1 MLPDIRL
8 FELGPTRSARV
19 RWMLLEAGLEFE
31 SVGNAIE
38 VFSSAE
44 LWNVHPLGKLP
55 AATIDGRPLFE
66 SAALVTAIA
75 DLVPERGLIAPP
87 DGWGRNL
94 HWQWVC
100 FALTEIEA
108 YLHSSELN
116 TLDFPLPSDEHVPA
130 IVAQNT
136 RMITRA
142 AAVLDEVL
150 GRNRYLVDDRFSAT
164 DVVVGYTVLWMESDG
179 LLADRSNLVAYL
191 DQLCEREHCTLAPI
205 RKSSPDHR

>member
-44 LWNVHPLGKLP
+44 LRNVHPLGKLP

-100 FALTEIEA
+100 FAP
-108 YLHSSELN
+108 H
-116 TLDFPLPSDEHVPA
+116 
-130 IVAQNT
+130 
-136 RMITRA
+136 
-142 AAVLDEVL
+142 
-150 GRNRYLVDDRFSAT
+150 
-164 DVVVGYTVLWMESDG
+164 
-179 LLADRSNLVAYL
+179 
-191 DQLCEREHCTLAPI
+191 
-205 RKSSPDHR
+205 